1 MNRTYK
7 IGNHKVNE
15 DELEYIYLS
24 LDELRGEYVHDQY
37 YYVSLT
43 YCMEEVAKRSKRLKA
58 LAEKAERI
66 NYETGN

>member
-1 MNRTYK
+1 MNRKYK

-15 DELEYIYLS
+15 DELEYIYLC
-24 LDELRGEYVHDQY
+24 LDELRWKYVHDPY
-37 YYVSLT
+37 YYLSLI

-66 NYETGN
+66 IHE